1 MKKVLVLIAVSFVCW
16 LSCKPTETPT
26 PVVKPCV
33 RTYDTTT
40 TTDSYTETD
49 PFSQFNGVKTLE
61 FKLTIIKINT
71 QTGTCV
77 QEVPCTNVLTVTNL
91 VTQTATVFYSL
102 VGGANVM
109 ASAKS
114 SKETIVPRGEFGDCF
129 SLGTLKNNMKVR
141 YN

>member
-1 MKKVLVLIAVSFVCW
+1 MKKVFVLIAVSFVCW

-40 TTDSYTETD
+40 TMDSYTETD
-49 PFSQFNGVKTLE
+49 TFSILKGVKTLE
-61 FKLTIIKINT
+61 FKLTIIKIVS

-77 QEVPCTNVLTVTNL
+77 QEVPCKNTLTVTNL
-91 VTQTATVFYSL
+91 VNQPTTVFYSRL
-102 VGGANVM
+102 GGSNVM
-109 ASAKS
+109 IPSKSAK
-114 SKETIVPRGEFGDCF
+114 ETVVPSTEYGDCF
-129 SLGTLKNNMKVR
+129 GLSNLKSSMLVK